1 MDQIIEKIEVKLPV
15 TGQVAVISSYLT
27 TGQSRELQKIL
38 LSSGSVD
45 VTSGKLDN
53 INPVTYLCM
62 QEKASEML
70 VKEYIDTNGVHQ
82 PFTSEW
88 LYNLPVKDGETIYTQ
103 INEIT
108 SNSSLTDNEKKN

>member
-38 LSSGSVD
+38 LSDGNVD
-45 VTSGKLDN
+45 ATSGKIDN
-53 INPVTYLCM
+53 INPTTYLVM
-62 QEKASEML
+62 QDKACEML
-70 VKEYIDTNGVHQ
+70 IIEYTDASGSRHVFN
-82 PFTSEW
+82 PEW
-88 LYNLPVKDGETIYTQ
+88 LYNLPVKDGDVIYSK
-103 INEIT
+103 INDIT